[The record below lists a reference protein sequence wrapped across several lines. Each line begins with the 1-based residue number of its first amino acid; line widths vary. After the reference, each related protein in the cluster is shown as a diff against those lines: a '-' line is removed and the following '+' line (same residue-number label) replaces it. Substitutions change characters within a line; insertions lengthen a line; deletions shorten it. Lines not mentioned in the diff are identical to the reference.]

1 MNPFEKILLA
11 LLSTAAKDAPIFIH
25 SNQGMVILN
34 ASEDLLSNL
43 LVAFQKS
50 PPTPPPSA

>member
-11 LLSTAAKDAPIFIH
+11 LLATAAKDAPIFIH